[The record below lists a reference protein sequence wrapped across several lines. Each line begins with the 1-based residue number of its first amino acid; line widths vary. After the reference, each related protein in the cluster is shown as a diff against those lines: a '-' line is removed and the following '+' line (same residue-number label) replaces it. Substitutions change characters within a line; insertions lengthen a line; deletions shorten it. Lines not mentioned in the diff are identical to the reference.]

1 MTGPALLLTV
11 LGLIAAGLLLR
22 PLRRALLGGRSP
34 RARAAADAG
43 GLVLIGVLLF
53 ALRLAPLGLIAFV
66 LAGGRLTQG
75 MTGDRAPPGLGDDQA
90 PPPRR
95 ADGMDRSEALSVLGL
110 DEGADDDAI
119 DAAHRK
125 MIVRAH
131 PDQGGSAYLAAKVN
145 EAREVLR
152 RNP

>member
-1 MTGPALLLTV
+1 MSGPALLLV
-11 LGLIAAGLLLR
+11 LVGLLAAGFLAR
-22 PLRRALLGGRSP
+22 PLRRAAYGAASP
-34 RARAAADAG
+34 RRRAILDAALIAG
-43 GLVLIGVLLF
+43 TGVLLIAF
-53 ALRLAPLGLIAFV
+53 RLAPLGLVALV

-75 MTGDRAPPGLGDDQA
+75 LAGDPAPPGLEDA
-90 PPPRR
+90 PPPRAGMSR
-95 ADGMDRSEALSVLGL
+95 AEALSVLGL
-110 DEGADDDAI
+110 EEGADTSAV

-152 RNP
+152 KS